1 MTSFISPLSEWLASG
16 VDPDLIALN
25 IQTLS
30 GDTPYQYLLYEINAA
45 SGRVHPDA
53 QWRWAR
59 KHYSHIEHGGWWCN
73 GLDPL
78 NNWQPMYWGCFK
90 PHQPRNTFDPKGKIK
105 PVKYEHPPKTP
116 TRAFFLQVPDHIWAK
131 VAARYGVP
139 IDPEDLGDGERGS
152 KGEGEQG
159 RRGARER
166 GRRGDGERKDENLS
180 SASSPCSPSAT
191 PTSSPNQPQ
200 FWQWVW
206 DNNIPVIIVEG
217 AKKAGCLLTLGYAA
231 IALPGVTGGVRT
243 KTPQGEKCD
252 PYLIPE
258 LQHFATEER
267 SIYICFDRDSKRQTV
282 QNVNREIG
290 KLGRLFTAAKC
301 PVKVINLPG
310 PEKGVDDFVV
320 SKGSDAFSALKNEAQ
335 GFQFWLDRESWLL
348 TYPASLKLNSR
359 YLGKLPYPES
369 GLACIKAPK
378 GTGKTQALTNL
389 VSQSL
394 STGDRRVLI
403 ITHRIQLGRAIC
415 ASLGINYIDET
426 RDSAEGKLFG
436 YGLCI
441 DSLHPLSQA
450 KFNPEDWFGAIV
462 IIDECEQVIW
472 HALNSSTCRENRVA
486 ILQTLQELIHNVLT
500 SGGLVVAQDADLS
513 DYSIDYLIA
522 IAGIPISP
530 WVVINEWQP
539 KRGRDVTFFA
549 TSNPASLY
557 VQMEQIL
564 SQQVT
569 CCDIESRA
577 ECCPIS
583 LNCAEFG
590 GKNPAECSS
599 ESPVKCCPVIRGEYG
614 LKSRA
619 KFCPITCAEYGFN
632 TRAKCSPITC
642 TKYGSKSPTEYCQKT
657 SEQYPVKCA
666 KYDSEICAKYCQK
679 TSEQYPVKCAKY
691 DSEICAKYGQ
701 KTSGECPVKPAKC
714 DCKSHPEYDQI
725 TSGECPIVKGA
736 ECDCKSHPEC
746 DCKSHPEYYQKTSGE
761 CPIVKFTECDSQ
773 CFAKY
778 VSENP
783 SEYDC
788 KNPAKCDCETTAQC
802 SPINFTECNFK
813 KPTESHPIERYR
825 PRIMV
830 VEDSQKVTGNW
841 SCRNLETQLQKRFPH
856 QRILRIDSESVSDP
870 NHPAYGCID
879 QLNTLIQNY
888 DIIIASPTIGTGV
901 SIDLRHHFTAVF
913 GIFKGAIAVNDALQ
927 ALARVRDETV
937 PWFVWTAPF
946 GVGKIGNG
954 SSSYQAILKSQ
965 KKVITT
971 NLKLLQGVDF
981 DINEAYD
988 PIHLRTWAKMG
999 ARINAGM
1006 WNYREAIWEALK
1018 AEGHSVSLCRENQ
1031 LQQELKVLLLRQL
1044 AANNAQNWD
1053 LLEELESQ
1061 DRKLKS
1067 ELDSRETVAACI
1079 RAEATSIKEENKL
1092 LEAQAVNSAS
1102 DITFSKYLE
1111 LKDKRAKTRDELN
1124 QQRKY
1129 QLQETYGVPIT
1140 PELKLK
1146 DDAGWL
1152 PQIRLHYY
1160 LIYDPEL
1167 VRFRDKNHLAGHLE
1181 RGQGKVCPQDLRL
1194 LTASVEALK
1203 ALGIKSLFNVNRE
1216 YRGTDADVI
1225 AFAEQ
1230 VKQCSVDIKDFL
1242 GISVSPQM
1250 TPMEVVQYILRGK
1263 LGFTL
1268 RRVRQERSE
1277 ERDAKGRPKRIRVYQ
1292 FEFPQDGREAIFEVW
1307 QQRDKEAVS
1316 AEGARECLEGVS
1328 SGTGSDNSIEMSG
1341 GVPPLGLSQQI
1352 NEVGTAGTGSDNNI
1366 EISEVVPPLGFPQQ
1380 NNEVGTVGT
1389 GSDNNIGMSEGVFS
1403 QDLPQQNNEVGTAGT
1418 GSDNNIEISE
1428 GVSPLDEEWAHT
1440 TQVFGVE
1447 AAPGET
1453 LTTEEMGVA
1462 ASYQAIE
1469 PETHA
1474 IPTYEVKV
1482 PQIAP
1487 SELKVGSVVRF
1498 CGEVQKYV
1506 VRAVSGAQVMVK
1518 SLFSGQFVN
1527 TYAHRLELAE
1537 GGTG

>member
-1 MTSFISPLSEWLASG
+1 
-16 VDPDLIALN
+16 
-25 IQTLS
+25 
-30 GDTPYQYLLYEINAA
+30 
-45 SGRVHPDA
+45 
-53 QWRWAR
+53 
-59 KHYSHIEHGGWWCN
+59 
-73 GLDPL
+73 
-78 NNWQPMYWGCFK
+78 
-90 PHQPRNTFDPKGKIK
+90 
-105 PVKYEHPPKTP
+105 
-116 TRAFFLQVPDHIWAK
+116 
-131 VAARYGVP
+131 
-139 IDPEDLGDGERGS
+139 
-152 KGEGEQG
+152 
-159 RRGARER
+159 
-166 GRRGDGERKDENLS
+166 
-180 SASSPCSPSAT
+180 
-191 PTSSPNQPQ
+191 
-200 FWQWVW
+200 
-206 DNNIPVIIVEG
+206 
-217 AKKAGCLLTLGYAA
+217 
-231 IALPGVTGGVRT
+231 
-243 KTPQGEKCD
+243 
-252 PYLIPE
+252 
-258 LQHFATEER
+258 
-267 SIYICFDRDSKRQTV
+267 
-282 QNVNREIG
+282 
-290 KLGRLFTAAKC
+290 
-301 PVKVINLPG
+301 
-310 PEKGVDDFVV
+310 
-320 SKGSDAFSALKNEAQ
+320 
-335 GFQFWLDRESWLL
+335 
-348 TYPASLKLNSR
+348 
-359 YLGKLPYPES
+359 
-369 GLACIKAPK
+369 
-378 GTGKTQALTNL
+378 
-389 VSQSL
+389 
-394 STGDRRVLI
+394 
-403 ITHRIQLGRAIC
+403 
-415 ASLGINYIDET
+415 
-426 RDSAEGKLFG
+426 
-436 YGLCI
+436 LCI

-450 KFNPEDWFGAIV
+450 KFNPEDWSGAIV

-557 VQMEQIL
+557 VQMEKIL
-564 SQQVT
+564 SQGIT
-569 CCDIESRA
+569 CCDLESRA

-583 LNCAEFG
+583 RAECGSIKPAECYPESRAECCPISCAKYGFKSPAEYCP
-590 GKNPAECSS
+590 KNPAECYPENPAECDSKSCVEYCPKNPAKCYPENSAECEFKSCVEYCLKSRAEYPENLTKCTSKSCIKYCQNSADS
-599 ESPVKCCPVIRGEYG
+599 E
-614 LKSRA
+614 SRA
-619 KFCPITCAEYGFN
+619 KFCPISD
-632 TRAKCSPITC
+632 AKSDYQSRTKCCPID
-642 TKYGSKSPTEYCQKT
+642 PTECCSINNHTEY
-657 SEQYPVKCA
+657 
-666 KYDSEICAKYCQK
+666 
-679 TSEQYPVKCAKY
+679 
-691 DSEICAKYGQ
+691 
-701 KTSGECPVKPAKC
+701 
-714 DCKSHPEYDQI
+714 HPL
-725 TSGECPIVKGA
+725 K
-736 ECDCKSHPEC
+736 
-746 DCKSHPEYYQKTSGE
+746 
-761 CPIVKFTECDSQ
+761 
-773 CFAKY
+773 
-778 VSENP
+778 
-783 SEYDC
+783 
-788 KNPAKCDCETTAQC
+788 
-802 SPINFTECNFK
+802 
-813 KPTESHPIERYR
+813 RYR

-888 DIIIASPTIGTGV
+888 DVIIASPTIGTGV

-965 KKVITT
+965 KKVITI

-981 DINEAYD
+981 DIDEAYD

-1061 DRKLKS
+1061 NRKLKS

-1079 RAEATSIKEENKL
+1079 RAEAIFIKEENKM
-1092 LEAQAVNSAS
+1092 LEAQAVNNAS
-1102 DITFSKYLE
+1102 DITLSKYLE

-1242 GISVSPQM
+1242 GINVSPQM

-1268 RRVRQERSE
+1268 RRVCQERSE
-1277 ERDAKGRPKRIRVYQ
+1277 ERDALGRQKRIRVYQ

-1316 AEGARECLEGVS
+1316 AEGATQCLEGVS
-1328 SGTGSDNSIEMSG
+1328 SGTGSDNNMGISK
-1341 GVPPLGLSQQI
+1341 GVFSQDFPQQN
-1352 NEVGTAGTGSDNNI
+1352 NEVETVGTGSDNNI
-1366 EISEVVPPLGFPQQ
+1366 GISEVVPPLGFPQQ

-1403 QDLPQQNNEVGTAGT
+1403 QDFPQQNNEVGTAGT

-1447 AAPGET
+1447 AAPAET
-1453 LTTEEMGVA
+1453 LTTEGMGVA

-1469 PETHA
+1469 PENHA
-1474 IPTYEVKV
+1474 IPTYEAKV
-1482 PQIAP
+1482 PQMAP

-1506 VRAVSGAQVMVK
+1506 VRAVAGAQVMVK

-1537 GGTG
+1537 RGTG

>member
-1 MTSFISPLSEWLASG
+1 MTSPISPLSEWLASG

-30 GDTPYQYLLYEINAA
+30 GDTPYQYLLSEITAA

-59 KHYSHIEHGGWWCN
+59 KHYSHIEAGGWWCS

-90 PHQPRNTFDPKGKIK
+90 PHPPRNAFDPKGKIK

-152 KGEGEQG
+152 RGE
-159 RRGARER
+159 
-166 GRRGDGERKDENLS
+166 GERKDENLS
-180 SASSPCSPSAT
+180 SAPSPCSPSAT

-206 DNNIPVIIVEG
+206 DNNIPIILVEG

-258 LQHFATEER
+258 LQHFATPGRE
-267 SIYICFDRDSKRQTV
+267 IYICFDRDSKRQTV

-290 KLGRLFTAAKC
+290 KLGRLFTAANC

-450 KFNPEDWFGAIV
+450 KFNPEDWEGAIV

-500 SGGLVVAQDADLS
+500 SGGLVVTQDADLS

-549 TSNPASLY
+549 TSNPASVY

-564 SQQVT
+564 SQEVT
-569 CCDIESRA
+569 SCDIESSA
-577 ECCPIS
+577 ECCPI
-583 LNCAEFG
+583 E
-590 GKNPAECSS
+590 P
-599 ESPVKCCPVIRGEYG
+599 
-614 LKSRA
+614 
-619 KFCPITCAEYGFN
+619 
-632 TRAKCSPITC
+632 
-642 TKYGSKSPTEYCQKT
+642 
-657 SEQYPVKCA
+657 
-666 KYDSEICAKYCQK
+666 
-679 TSEQYPVKCAKY
+679 
-691 DSEICAKYGQ
+691 
-701 KTSGECPVKPAKC
+701 
-714 DCKSHPEYDQI
+714 
-725 TSGECPIVKGA
+725 
-736 ECDCKSHPEC
+736 
-746 DCKSHPEYYQKTSGE
+746 
-761 CPIVKFTECDSQ
+761 
-773 CFAKY
+773 
-778 VSENP
+778 
-783 SEYDC
+783 
-788 KNPAKCDCETTAQC
+788 
-802 SPINFTECNFK
+802 
-813 KPTESHPIERYR
+813 YR

-830 VEDSQKVTGNW
+830 VEDSQKVTGKW
-841 SCRNLETQLQKRFPH
+841 SCRNLETQLQRRFPN
-856 QRILRIDSESVSDP
+856 QRILRIDSESVAEP
-870 NHPAYGCID
+870 NHPAYGCIE
-879 QLNTLIQNY
+879 QLNAQIQNY

-901 SIDLRHHFTAVF
+901 SINIRGYFTAVF
-913 GIFKGAIAVNDALQ
+913 GIFKGAVAVNDALQ
-927 ALARVRDETV
+927 ALARVRDENV
-937 PWFVWTAPF
+937 PWFVWTQQF
-946 GVGKIGNG
+946 GFGKIGNG
-954 SSSYQAILKSQ
+954 SASYRAIIKSQ
-965 KKVITT
+965 QKVIKT
-971 NLKLLQGVDF
+971 NIKLLHGVDF
-981 DINEAYD
+981 DIDFAHD
-988 PIHLRTWAKMG
+988 PVHLRTWALMA

-1006 WNYREAIWEALK
+1006 WNYREAILEGLK
-1018 AEGHSVSLCRENQ
+1018 AEGHRITLCRENQ
-1031 LQQELKVLLLRQL
+1031 LHREIKVIQMQQL
-1044 AANNAQNWD
+1044 AAHNCQDWD
-1053 LLEELESQ
+1053 LLEQLTKQAQELEE
-1061 DRKLKS
+1061 
-1067 ELDSRETVAACI
+1067 ELDHLETVANCLSDEAKVI
-1079 RAEATSIKEENKL
+1079 REENKVA
-1092 LEAQAVNSAS
+1092 EASGVANAEN
-1102 DITFSKYLE
+1102 ITLSEYLK
-1111 LKDKRAKTRDELN
+1111 LKDKRAKTKLELEK
-1124 QQRKY
+1124 QRKY
-1129 QLQETYGVPIT
+1129 QLWDTYGVPVT
-1140 PELKLK
+1140 PELKLR
-1146 DDAGWL
+1146 DDDGWL
-1152 PQIRLHYY
+1152 PKISLHYY
-1160 LIYDPEL
+1160 LSYDPEF
-1167 VRFRDKNHLAGHLE
+1167 VRLRDKNHLAGHQE
-1181 RGQGKVCPQDLRL
+1181 RGKGKVCPQDLRL
-1194 LTASVEALK
+1194 LTARVEALNK
-1203 ALGIKSLFNVNRE
+1203 LGVMEFLNPDKEF
-1216 YRGTDADVI
+1216 RGTDALVI
-1225 AFAEQ
+1225 AFAEK
-1230 VKQCSVDIKDFL
+1230 VKLCSVDVKDFL
-1242 GISVSPQM
+1242 GISVNPKAK
-1250 TPMEVVQYILRGK
+1250 PMEVVQYILRGK

-1268 RRVRQERSE
+1268 QRVRQERLE
-1277 ERDAKGRPKRIRVYQ
+1277 ERDALGRPKRVRVYQ
-1292 FEFPQDGREAIFEVW
+1292 FQFPKDGRAAIFEVW
-1307 QQRDKEAVS
+1307 KERDMEAVVQV
-1316 AEGARECLEGVS
+1316 AK
-1328 SGTGSDNSIEMSG
+1328 G
-1341 GVPPLGLSQQI
+1341 GFEILC
-1352 NEVGTAGTGSDNNI
+1352 GTGSDNNI
-1366 EISEVVPPLGFPQQ
+1366 GISEGVLSEGVPQQ

-1389 GSDNNIGMSEGVFS
+1389 GSDNNIK
-1403 QDLPQQNNEVGTAGT
+1403 
-1418 GSDNNIEISE
+1418 ISE

-1453 LTTEEMGVA
+1453 LTTEGMGVA

-1474 IPTYEVKV
+1474 IPTYETKV
-1482 PQIAP
+1482 PKIAP

-1506 VRAVSGAQVMVK
+1506 VRAVAGAQVMVK

>member
-1 MTSFISPLSEWLASG
+1 MTSPISPLSEWLASG
-16 VDPDLIALN
+16 ADPDLIALN
-25 IQTLS
+25 VQTLL
-30 GDTPYQYLLYEINAA
+30 GDTPYTYLLYEINAA

-59 KHYSHIEHGGWWCN
+59 KHYSHIEAGGWWCS

-105 PVKYEHPPKTP
+105 PVKYEHPPKSP

-139 IDPEDLGDGERGS
+139 IDPEDLGDGET
-152 KGEGEQG
+152 
-159 RRGARER
+159 
-166 GRRGDGERKDENLS
+166 GRRGDGEREDENLS
-180 SASSPCSPSAT
+180 SAPSPCSPSAT
-191 PTSSPNQPQ
+191 PTSSLNQPQ

-267 SIYICFDRDSKRQTV
+267 EIYICFDRDSKRQTI

-403 ITHRIQLGRAIC
+403 ITHRIQLGKAIC

-426 RDSAEGKLFG
+426 RDSAEGQLFG

-472 HALNSSTCRENRVA
+472 HALNSSTCRENRVT

-530 WVVINEWQP
+530 WVVVNEWQP

-557 VQMEQIL
+557 VQMEKIL
-564 SQQVT
+564 SQEVT

-577 ECCPIS
+577 EYCHI
-583 LNCAEFG
+583 NATER
-590 GKNPAECSS
+590 SS
-599 ESPVKCCPVIRGEYG
+599 I
-614 LKSRA
+614 
-619 KFCPITCAEYGFN
+619 
-632 TRAKCSPITC
+632 
-642 TKYGSKSPTEYCQKT
+642 
-657 SEQYPVKCA
+657 
-666 KYDSEICAKYCQK
+666 
-679 TSEQYPVKCAKY
+679 
-691 DSEICAKYGQ
+691 
-701 KTSGECPVKPAKC
+701 
-714 DCKSHPEYDQI
+714 
-725 TSGECPIVKGA
+725 
-736 ECDCKSHPEC
+736 
-746 DCKSHPEYYQKTSGE
+746 
-761 CPIVKFTECDSQ
+761 
-773 CFAKY
+773 
-778 VSENP
+778 NP
-783 SEYDC
+783 SKY
-788 KNPAKCDCETTAQC
+788 
-802 SPINFTECNFK
+802 
-813 KPTESHPIERYR
+813 HPVELHR

-830 VEDSQKVTGNW
+830 VEDSQKVTGKW
-841 SCRNLETQLQKRFPH
+841 SCRNLETQLQRRFPNH
-856 QRILRIDSESVSDP
+856 RIFRIDSESVADP
-870 NHPAYGCID
+870 NHPAYGCIE
-879 QLNTLIQNY
+879 QLNAQIKNY

-901 SIDLRHHFTAVF
+901 SIDIRGYFTAVF
-913 GIFKGAIAVNDALQ
+913 GIFKGVVPVNDALQ
-927 ALARVRDETV
+927 ALARVRDENV
-937 PWFVWTAPF
+937 PWFVWTQQLGF
-946 GVGKIGNG
+946 GKIGNG
-954 SSSYQAILKSQ
+954 SASYRAIIKSQ
-965 KKVITT
+965 QKVIKT
-971 NLKLLQGVDF
+971 NIKLLHGVDF
-981 DINEAYD
+981 DIDMAHD
-988 PIHLRTWAKMG
+988 PVHLRTWALMA
-999 ARINAGM
+999 ARINVGM
-1006 WNYREAIWEALK
+1006 WNYREAILEGLK
-1018 AEGHSVSLCRENQ
+1018 AEGHQITLCRETQLHREIKVLQ
-1031 LQQELKVLLLRQL
+1031 LQQL
-1044 AANNAQNWD
+1044 AAHNCQDWD
-1053 LLEELESQ
+1053 LLEQLTEQAQKLEEELEN
-1061 DRKLKS
+1061 L
-1067 ELDSRETVAACI
+1067 ENVANCLSDEAKVI
-1079 RAEATSIKEENKL
+1079 REENKVA
-1092 LEAQAVNSAS
+1092 EALGVANAEN
-1102 DITFSKYLE
+1102 ITLSEYLK
-1111 LKDKRAKTRDELN
+1111 LKDKRAKTKLELEK
-1124 QQRKY
+1124 QRKY
-1129 QLQETYGVPIT
+1129 QLWDTYGVPIT
-1140 PELKLK
+1140 PELKLR
-1146 DDAGWL
+1146 DDDGWL
-1152 PQIRLHYY
+1152 PKISLHYY
-1160 LIYDPEL
+1160 LTYDPEF
-1167 VRFRDKNHLAGHLE
+1167 VRLRDKNHLAGHQE
-1181 RGQGKVCPQDLRL
+1181 RGKGKVCPQDLRL
-1194 LTASVEALK
+1194 FTARVEALK
-1203 ALGIKSLFNVNRE
+1203 KLGVMEFLNPDKEF
-1216 YRGTDADVI
+1216 RGTDAQVI
-1225 AFAEQ
+1225 AFAER
-1230 VKQCSVDIKDFL
+1230 VKLCSVDVKDFL
-1242 GISVSPQM
+1242 GISVNPKAK
-1250 TPMEVVQYILRGK
+1250 PMEVVQYILRGK

-1268 RRVRQERSE
+1268 RRLRQERSE
-1277 ERDAKGRPKRIRVYQ
+1277 ERDTKGRPKRIRVYQ

-1328 SGTGSDNSIEMSG
+1328 SGTGSDNNMGI
-1341 GVPPLGLSQQI
+1341 
-1352 NEVGTAGTGSDNNI
+1352 
-1366 EISEVVPPLGFPQQ
+1366 
-1380 NNEVGTVGT
+1380 
-1389 GSDNNIGMSEGVFS
+1389 SEGVFS
-1403 QDLPQQNNEVGTAGT
+1403 QDLPQQNDQVVSASTGSDNNIEISKDVFSQDFPQQNNEVETAGT
-1418 GSDNNIEISE
+1418 GSDNNIGISE
-1428 GVSPLDEEWAHT
+1428 VVPPLGLSQQNNEVETAGTGSDNNIGMSEVVSPLDEEWAHT

-1447 AAPGET
+1447 AAPAEA
-1453 LTTEEMGVA
+1453 LTTEGMGVA

-1469 PETHA
+1469 PENHA
-1474 IPTYEVKV
+1474 IPTYEAKV
-1482 PQIAP
+1482 PQMAP
-1487 SELKVGSVVRF
+1487 SELKVGEVVRF

-1506 VRAVSGAQVMVK
+1506 VRAVAGAQVMVK

>member
-1 MTSFISPLSEWLASG
+1 
-16 VDPDLIALN
+16 
-25 IQTLS
+25 
-30 GDTPYQYLLYEINAA
+30 
-45 SGRVHPDA
+45 
-53 QWRWAR
+53 
-59 KHYSHIEHGGWWCN
+59 
-73 GLDPL
+73 
-78 NNWQPMYWGCFK
+78 
-90 PHQPRNTFDPKGKIK
+90 
-105 PVKYEHPPKTP
+105 
-116 TRAFFLQVPDHIWAK
+116 
-131 VAARYGVP
+131 
-139 IDPEDLGDGERGS
+139 
-152 KGEGEQG
+152 
-159 RRGARER
+159 
-166 GRRGDGERKDENLS
+166 
-180 SASSPCSPSAT
+180 
-191 PTSSPNQPQ
+191 
-200 FWQWVW
+200 
-206 DNNIPVIIVEG
+206 
-217 AKKAGCLLTLGYAA
+217 
-231 IALPGVTGGVRT
+231 
-243 KTPQGEKCD
+243 
-252 PYLIPE
+252 
-258 LQHFATEER
+258 
-267 SIYICFDRDSKRQTV
+267 
-282 QNVNREIG
+282 
-290 KLGRLFTAAKC
+290 
-301 PVKVINLPG
+301 
-310 PEKGVDDFVV
+310 
-320 SKGSDAFSALKNEAQ
+320 
-335 GFQFWLDRESWLL
+335 
-348 TYPASLKLNSR
+348 
-359 YLGKLPYPES
+359 
-369 GLACIKAPK
+369 
-378 GTGKTQALTNL
+378 
-389 VSQSL
+389 
-394 STGDRRVLI
+394 
-403 ITHRIQLGRAIC
+403 
-415 ASLGINYIDET
+415 
-426 RDSAEGKLFG
+426 
-436 YGLCI
+436 
-441 DSLHPLSQA
+441 
-450 KFNPEDWFGAIV
+450 
-462 IIDECEQVIW
+462 
-472 HALNSSTCRENRVA
+472 
-486 ILQTLQELIHNVLT
+486 
-500 SGGLVVAQDADLS
+500 
-513 DYSIDYLIA
+513 
-522 IAGIPISP
+522 
-530 WVVINEWQP
+530 
-539 KRGRDVTFFA
+539 
-549 TSNPASLY
+549 
-557 VQMEQIL
+557 
-564 SQQVT
+564 
-569 CCDIESRA
+569 
-577 ECCPIS
+577 
-583 LNCAEFG
+583 
-590 GKNPAECSS
+590 
-599 ESPVKCCPVIRGEYG
+599 
-614 LKSRA
+614 
-619 KFCPITCAEYGFN
+619 
-632 TRAKCSPITC
+632 
-642 TKYGSKSPTEYCQKT
+642 
-657 SEQYPVKCA
+657 
-666 KYDSEICAKYCQK
+666 
-679 TSEQYPVKCAKY
+679 
-691 DSEICAKYGQ
+691 
-701 KTSGECPVKPAKC
+701 
-714 DCKSHPEYDQI
+714 
-725 TSGECPIVKGA
+725 
-736 ECDCKSHPEC
+736 
-746 DCKSHPEYYQKTSGE
+746 
-761 CPIVKFTECDSQ
+761 
-773 CFAKY
+773 
-778 VSENP
+778 
-783 SEYDC
+783 
-788 KNPAKCDCETTAQC
+788 
-802 SPINFTECNFK
+802 
-813 KPTESHPIERYR
+813 
-825 PRIMV
+825 MV

-981 DINEAYD
+981 DIDEAYD

-1018 AEGHSVSLCRENQ
+1018 AEGHSVELCRENQ

-1079 RAEATSIKEENKL
+1079 RAEATSIKEENKM
-1092 LEAQAVNSAS
+1092 LEAQAVNNAS
-1102 DITFSKYLE
+1102 DITLSKYLE

-1316 AEGARECLEGVS
+1316 LAEGARECLEGVS
-1328 SGTGSDNSIEMSG
+1328 SGTGLDNSIEMSG
-1341 GVPPLGLSQQI
+1341 
-1352 NEVGTAGTGSDNNI
+1352 
-1366 EISEVVPPLGFPQQ
+1366 
-1380 NNEVGTVGT
+1380 
-1389 GSDNNIGMSEGVFS
+1389 GVFS
-1403 QDLPQQNNEVGTAGT
+1403 QDLPQQNNEVGTACTGSDNNIGISEVVPPLGLSQQNNEVGTVGT

-1469 PETHA
+1469 PENHA
-1474 IPTYEVKV
+1474 IPTYEAKV

-1506 VRAVSGAQVMVK
+1506 VRAVAGAQVMVK

-1537 GGTG
+1537 GRTG

>member
-1 MTSFISPLSEWLASG
+1 MTSPISPLSEWLASG
-16 VDPDLIALN
+16 VDPDLFALN
-25 IQTLS
+25 VQTLS
-30 GDTPYQYLLYEINAA
+30 GDTPYPYLLYEINAA

-59 KHYSHIEHGGWWCN
+59 KHYSHIEAGGWWCS

-90 PHQPRNTFDPKGKIK
+90 PHHPRNAFDPKGKIK

-131 VAARYGVP
+131 VAERYGVP
-139 IDPEDLGDGERGS
+139 IDSSDRQLG
-152 KGEGEQG
+152 
-159 RRGARER
+159 
-166 GRRGDGERKDENLS
+166 
-180 SASSPCSPSAT
+180 
-191 PTSSPNQPQ
+191 

-267 SIYICFDRDSKRQTV
+267 EIYICFDCDSKRQTI

-290 KLGRLFTAAKC
+290 KLGRLFTAANC

-472 HALNSSTCRENRVA
+472 HALNSSTCRENRVT

-530 WVVINEWQP
+530 WVVVNEWKP

-549 TSNPASLY
+549 TSNPAPLY

-564 SQQVT
+564 SQEVT

-577 ECCPIS
+577 E
-583 LNCAEFG
+583 
-590 GKNPAECSS
+590 
-599 ESPVKCCPVIRGEYG
+599 
-614 LKSRA
+614 
-619 KFCPITCAEYGFN
+619 
-632 TRAKCSPITC
+632 CSPITC

-657 SEQYPVKCA
+657 SDQYPVKCA
-666 KYDSEICAKYCQK
+666 KYDSK
-679 TSEQYPVKCAKY
+679 
-691 DSEICAKYGQ
+691 
-701 KTSGECPVKPAKC
+701 
-714 DCKSHPEYDQI
+714 
-725 TSGECPIVKGA
+725 
-736 ECDCKSHPEC
+736 
-746 DCKSHPEYYQKTSGE
+746 
-761 CPIVKFTECDSQ
+761 

-788 KNPAKCDCETTAQC
+788 KNPAKCDCETTAKC
-802 SPINFTECNFK
+802 SAINFSECHSK

-856 QRILRIDSESVSDP
+856 QLILRIDSESVSDP

-981 DINEAYD
+981 DIDEAYD

-1031 LQQELKVLLLRQL
+1031 LQQELKVLRLRQL

-1092 LEAQAVNSAS
+1092 LEAQAVNNAS
-1102 DITFSKYLE
+1102 DITLSKYLE

-1242 GISVSPQM
+1242 GISIHPDAK
-1250 TPMEVVQYILRGK
+1250 PMEVVQYILRGK

-1277 ERDAKGRPKRIRVYQ
+1277 ERDALGRQKRIRVYQ

-1316 AEGARECLEGVS
+1316 AEGARECLGEVS
-1328 SGTGSDNSIEMSG
+1328 SGTGSDNNIKMSA

-1352 NEVGTAGTGSDNNI
+1352 NEVGTAGTGSDNNIKMSSGVPPLDFPQQNNEVGTVGTGSDNNIEISEGVPPLGLSQQNNEVGTVGTGSDNNI

-1403 QDLPQQNNEVGTAGT
+1403 QDFPQQNNEVGTVGT

-1474 IPTYEVKV
+1474 IPTYEAKV
-1482 PQIAP
+1482 PQMAP

>member
-1 MTSFISPLSEWLASG
+1 MTSPISPLSEWLASG

-30 GDTPYQYLLYEINAA
+30 GDTPYPYLLYEINVA
-45 SGRVHPDA
+45 SGRIHPDA

-59 KHYSHIEHGGWWCN
+59 KHYSHIEHGGWWCS

-90 PHQPRNTFDPKGKIK
+90 PHQPRNAFDPKGKIK

-131 VAARYGVP
+131 VAERYGVP
-139 IDPEDLGDGERGS
+139 IDNSDRQLG
-152 KGEGEQG
+152 
-159 RRGARER
+159 
-166 GRRGDGERKDENLS
+166 
-180 SASSPCSPSAT
+180 
-191 PTSSPNQPQ
+191 

-243 KTPQGEKCD
+243 KTPRCEKCD

-267 SIYICFDRDSKRQTV
+267 EIYICFDRDSKRQTI

-450 KFNPEDWFGAIV
+450 KFNPEDWSGAIV

-500 SGGLVVAQDADLS
+500 TGGLVVAQDADLS

-530 WVVINEWQP
+530 WVVVNEWQP

-564 SQQVT
+564 SQEVT
-569 CCDIESRA
+569 CCDLESRA
-577 ECCPIS
+577 ECCPI
-583 LNCAEFG
+583 
-590 GKNPAECSS
+590 KNATECSL
-599 ESPVKCCPVIRGEYG
+599 I
-614 LKSRA
+614 
-619 KFCPITCAEYGFN
+619 
-632 TRAKCSPITC
+632 
-642 TKYGSKSPTEYCQKT
+642 
-657 SEQYPVKCA
+657 
-666 KYDSEICAKYCQK
+666 
-679 TSEQYPVKCAKY
+679 
-691 DSEICAKYGQ
+691 
-701 KTSGECPVKPAKC
+701 
-714 DCKSHPEYDQI
+714 
-725 TSGECPIVKGA
+725 
-736 ECDCKSHPEC
+736 
-746 DCKSHPEYYQKTSGE
+746 
-761 CPIVKFTECDSQ
+761 
-773 CFAKY
+773 
-778 VSENP
+778 NP
-783 SEYDC
+783 SKY
-788 KNPAKCDCETTAQC
+788 
-802 SPINFTECNFK
+802 
-813 KPTESHPIERYR
+813 HPLELHR

-830 VEDSQKVTGNW
+830 VEDSQKVTGKW

-856 QRILRIDSESVSDP
+856 QRILRIDSESVADP
-870 NHPAYGCID
+870 NHPAYGCIE
-879 QLNTLIQNY
+879 QLNAQIQNY

-901 SIDLRHHFTAVF
+901 SIDIRGYFTAVF
-913 GIFKGAIAVNDALQ
+913 GIFKGAVAVNDALQ
-927 ALARVRDETV
+927 ALARVRDENV
-937 PWFVWTAPF
+937 PWFVWTQQF
-946 GVGKIGNG
+946 GFGKIGNG
-954 SSSYQAILKSQ
+954 SASYRAIIKSQ
-965 KKVITT
+965 QKVIKT
-971 NLKLLQGVDF
+971 NIKLLHDADF
-981 DINEAYD
+981 DIDFAHD
-988 PIHLRTWAKMG
+988 PIHLRTWALMA
-999 ARINAGM
+999 ARINVGM
-1006 WNYREAIWEALK
+1006 WNYREAIWEGLK
-1018 AEGHSVSLCRENQ
+1018 AEGHRITLCRETQ
-1031 LQQELKVLLLRQL
+1031 LHREIKVIQMQQL
-1044 AANNAQNWD
+1044 AAHNCQDRDLWEQLTKQAQE
-1053 LLEELESQ
+1053 LEEELEN
-1061 DRKLKS
+1061 L
-1067 ELDSRETVAACI
+1067 ETVANCLSDEAKVI
-1079 RAEATSIKEENKL
+1079 REENKVA
-1092 LEAQAVNSAS
+1092 EASGVANAEN
-1102 DITFSKYLE
+1102 ITLSEYLK
-1111 LKDKRAKTRDELN
+1111 LKDKRTKTKAELDK
-1124 QQRKY
+1124 QRKY
-1129 QLQETYGVPIT
+1129 QLWDTYGVPIT
-1140 PELKLK
+1140 PELKLR
-1146 DDAGWL
+1146 DDDGWL
-1152 PQIRLHYY
+1152 PKISLHYY
-1160 LIYDPEL
+1160 LSYDPEF
-1167 VRFRDKNHLAGHLE
+1167 VRLRDKNHLAGHQE
-1181 RGQGKVCPQDLRL
+1181 RGKGKVCPQDLRL
-1194 LTASVEALK
+1194 LTARVEALK
-1203 ALGIKSLFNVNRE
+1203 KLGVMEFLNPDKEF
-1216 YRGTDADVI
+1216 RGTDAQVI
-1225 AFAEQ
+1225 AFAERI
-1230 VKQCSVDIKDFL
+1230 KLCSVDVKDFL
-1242 GISVSPQM
+1242 GISVNPKAK
-1250 TPMEVVQYILRGK
+1250 PMEVVQYILRCK

-1268 RRVRQERSE
+1268 QRVRQERSE
-1277 ERDAKGRPKRIRVYQ
+1277 KRDALGRPKRIRVYQ

-1307 QQRDKEAVS
+1307 QQRDQEAVS
-1316 AEGARECLEGVS
+1316 LPEGATQCLRGVS
-1328 SGTGSDNSIEMSG
+1328 S
-1341 GVPPLGLSQQI
+1341 
-1352 NEVGTAGTGSDNNI
+1352 
-1366 EISEVVPPLGFPQQ
+1366 
-1380 NNEVGTVGT
+1380 
-1389 GSDNNIGMSEGVFS
+1389 
-1403 QDLPQQNNEVGTAGT
+1403 GT

-1428 GVSPLDEEWAHT
+1428 GVSPLDEEWVHT

-1453 LTTEEMGVA
+1453 LTTEEMGIV

-1469 PETHA
+1469 PENHA

-1487 SELKVGSVVRF
+1487 FELKVGSVVRF

-1537 GGTG
+1537 EGTG

>member
-1 MTSFISPLSEWLASG
+1 MTSPISPLSEWLASAI
-16 VDPDLIALN
+16 DPDLIALN
-25 IQTLS
+25 VQTLE
-30 GDTPYQYLLYEINAA
+30 GDTPYPYLLSEITAA

-59 KHYSHIEHGGWWCN
+59 KHYSHIEAGGWWCS

-90 PHQPRNTFDPKGKIK
+90 PHQPRNAFDPKGKIK

-131 VAARYGVP
+131 VAARYDVP
-139 IDPEDLGDGERGS
+139 IDPEDLGEGER
-152 KGEGEQG
+152 E
-159 RRGARER
+159 
-166 GRRGDGERKDENLS
+166 DENLS
-180 SASSPCSPSAT
+180 STPSPYSPSAT
-191 PTSSPNQPQ
+191 STSSPNQPQ

-206 DNNIPVIIVEG
+206 DNNIPITIVEG

-258 LQHFATEER
+258 LQHFATPGRE
-267 SIYICFDRDSKRQTV
+267 IYICFDRDSKRQTI

-290 KLGRLFTAAKC
+290 KLGRLFAAANC
-301 PVKVINLPG
+301 PVQVINLPG

-320 SKGSDAFSALKNEAQ
+320 SKGEEAFSALKNEAQ
-335 GFQFWLDRESWLL
+335 GFQFWLARESWLL

-389 VSQSL
+389 VSQAL
-394 STGDRRVLI
+394 DTGERRVLI

-426 RDSAEGKLFG
+426 RDSALGKLFG

-450 KFNPEDWFGAIV
+450 NFNPEDWEGAIV

-530 WVVINEWQP
+530 WVVVNEWRP

-564 SQQVT
+564 SHEVT

-583 LNCAEFG
+583 LKCAEC
-590 GKNPAECSS
+590 ECKTDVKYHPKSSS
-599 ESPVKCCPVIRGEYG
+599 ECTVKGNE
-614 LKSRA
+614 
-619 KFCPITCAEYGFN
+619 
-632 TRAKCSPITC
+632 
-642 TKYGSKSPTEYCQKT
+642 
-657 SEQYPVKCA
+657 
-666 KYDSEICAKYCQK
+666 
-679 TSEQYPVKCAKY
+679 
-691 DSEICAKYGQ
+691 
-701 KTSGECPVKPAKC
+701 GEC
-714 DCKSHPEYDQI
+714 
-725 TSGECPIVKGA
+725 
-736 ECDCKSHPEC
+736 
-746 DCKSHPEYYQKTSGE
+746 KT
-761 CPIVKFTECDSQ
+761 P
-773 CFAKY
+773 AKY

-783 SEYDC
+783 SECEC
-788 KNPAKCDCETTAQC
+788 KKPAECGCKTTAK
-802 SPINFTECNFK
+802 SSFINFAEDSSIN
-813 KPTESHPIERYR
+813 PTESHPIERYR

-830 VEDSQKVTGNW
+830 VEDSQKVTGKW

-901 SIDLRHHFTAVF
+901 SIDIRGYFTAVF
-913 GIFKGAIAVNDALQ
+913 GIFQGAVAVNDALQ
-927 ALARVRDETV
+927 ALARVRDENV
-937 PWFVWTAPF
+937 PWFVWTKQF
-946 GVGKIGNG
+946 GLGKIGNG
-954 SSSYQAILKSQ
+954 SASYRAIIKSQ
-965 KKVITT
+965 QKVIKT
-971 NLKLLQGVDF
+971 NIKLLHGVDF
-981 DINEAYD
+981 DIDIAHD
-988 PIHLRTWAKMG
+988 PVHLRTWALMG

-1006 WNYREAIWEALK
+1006 WNYREAIWEGLK
-1018 AEGHSVSLCRENQ
+1018 SEGHRVTLCRENQ
-1031 LQQELKVLLLRQL
+1031 LQREIKVLQMQQL
-1044 AANNAQNWD
+1044 AANNCQDWD
-1053 LLEELESQ
+1053 LLEQLTEQAQELEE
-1061 DRKLKS
+1061 
-1067 ELDSRETVAACI
+1067 ELDNLETVANYLSDEAKVI
-1079 RAEATSIKEENKL
+1079 REENKVAEASGVTNAENITL
-1092 LEAQAVNSAS
+1092 SEYLKLKEKRSKTKAELE
-1102 DITFSKYLE
+1102 
-1111 LKDKRAKTRDELN
+1111 

-1129 QLQETYGVPIT
+1129 QLWDTYGVPVT
-1140 PELKLK
+1140 PELKLR
-1146 DDAGWL
+1146 DDDGWL
-1152 PQIRLHYY
+1152 PKISLHYY
-1160 LIYDPEL
+1160 LTYDPEF
-1167 VRFRDKNHLAGHLE
+1167 VRLRDKNHLAGHQE
-1181 RGQGKVCPQDLRL
+1181 RGKGKVCPQDLRL
-1194 LTASVEALK
+1194 LTARVEALK
-1203 ALGIKSLFNVNRE
+1203 KLGVMEFLNPDKEF
-1216 YRGTDADVI
+1216 RGTDALAI
-1225 AFAEQ
+1225 AFAER
-1230 VKQCSVDIKDFL
+1230 VKLCSVDVKDFL
-1242 GISVSPQM
+1242 GISVNAKAK
-1250 TPMEVVQYILRGK
+1250 PMEVVQYILRCK

-1277 ERDAKGRPKRIRVYQ
+1277 ERDALGRQKRIRVYQ

-1307 QQRDKEAVS
+1307 QQRDTMAVS
-1316 AEGARECLEGVS
+1316 AEGARECFEGVS
-1328 SGTGSDNSIEMSG
+1328 SGTGSDNNIGISEEMS
-1341 GVPPLGLSQQI
+1341 PLGLS
-1352 NEVGTAGTGSDNNI
+1352 
-1366 EISEVVPPLGFPQQ
+1366 QQ

-1389 GSDNNIGMSEGVFS
+1389 GSDNNIEISEGVSPLGLS
-1403 QDLPQQNNEVGTAGT
+1403 QQMNEVGTAGT

-1428 GVSPLDEEWAHT
+1428 GVPPLDEELPHA

-1453 LTTEEMGVA
+1453 LTTEGMGVA

-1469 PETHA
+1469 PENHA
-1474 IPTYEVKV
+1474 ISAYETKI

-1498 CGEVQKYV
+1498 CGKVQKYV

-1537 GGTG
+1537 EGTG

>member
-1 MTSFISPLSEWLASG
+1 
-16 VDPDLIALN
+16 
-25 IQTLS
+25 
-30 GDTPYQYLLYEINAA
+30 
-45 SGRVHPDA
+45 
-53 QWRWAR
+53 
-59 KHYSHIEHGGWWCN
+59 
-73 GLDPL
+73 
-78 NNWQPMYWGCFK
+78 
-90 PHQPRNTFDPKGKIK
+90 
-105 PVKYEHPPKTP
+105 
-116 TRAFFLQVPDHIWAK
+116 
-131 VAARYGVP
+131 
-139 IDPEDLGDGERGS
+139 
-152 KGEGEQG
+152 
-159 RRGARER
+159 
-166 GRRGDGERKDENLS
+166 
-180 SASSPCSPSAT
+180 
-191 PTSSPNQPQ
+191 
-200 FWQWVW
+200 
-206 DNNIPVIIVEG
+206 
-217 AKKAGCLLTLGYAA
+217 
-231 IALPGVTGGVRT
+231 
-243 KTPQGEKCD
+243 
-252 PYLIPE
+252 
-258 LQHFATEER
+258 
-267 SIYICFDRDSKRQTV
+267 
-282 QNVNREIG
+282 
-290 KLGRLFTAAKC
+290 
-301 PVKVINLPG
+301 
-310 PEKGVDDFVV
+310 
-320 SKGSDAFSALKNEAQ
+320 
-335 GFQFWLDRESWLL
+335 
-348 TYPASLKLNSR
+348 
-359 YLGKLPYPES
+359 
-369 GLACIKAPK
+369 
-378 GTGKTQALTNL
+378 
-389 VSQSL
+389 
-394 STGDRRVLI
+394 
-403 ITHRIQLGRAIC
+403 
-415 ASLGINYIDET
+415 
-426 RDSAEGKLFG
+426 
-436 YGLCI
+436 
-441 DSLHPLSQA
+441 
-450 KFNPEDWFGAIV
+450 
-462 IIDECEQVIW
+462 
-472 HALNSSTCRENRVA
+472 
-486 ILQTLQELIHNVLT
+486 
-500 SGGLVVAQDADLS
+500 
-513 DYSIDYLIA
+513 
-522 IAGIPISP
+522 
-530 WVVINEWQP
+530 
-539 KRGRDVTFFA
+539 
-549 TSNPASLY
+549 
-557 VQMEQIL
+557 MEQIL
-564 SQQVT
+564 SQEVT
-569 CCDIESRA
+569 CCNIESRA

-583 LNCAEFG
+583 CAECG
-590 GKNPAECSS
+590 SINPAECYP
-599 ESPVKCCPVIRGEYG
+599 ESRAECCPI
-614 LKSRA
+614 S
-619 KFCPITCAEYGFN
+619 
-632 TRAKCSPITC
+632 
-642 TKYGSKSPTEYCQKT
+642 
-657 SEQYPVKCA
+657 
-666 KYDSEICAKYCQK
+666 
-679 TSEQYPVKCAKY
+679 
-691 DSEICAKYGQ
+691 CAKYGF
-701 KTSGECPVKPAKC
+701 
-714 DCKSHPEYDQI
+714 KSHAEYCPKNQGESYPED
-725 TSGECPIVKGA
+725 PA
-736 ECDCKSHPEC
+736 ECDFKSGVKYCHKNQG
-746 DCKSHPEYYQKTSGE
+746 KSTSKNRTKCTSTSCIKYCQNCANCTSKSLTTSGSISNSKSDQSRAIF
-761 CPIVKFTECDSQ
+761 CSIDSTKCCSINHTEC
-773 CFAKY
+773 
-778 VSENP
+778 
-783 SEYDC
+783 
-788 KNPAKCDCETTAQC
+788 
-802 SPINFTECNFK
+802 
-813 KPTESHPIERYR
+813 HPRNRYR

-856 QRILRIDSESVSDP
+856 QLILRIDSESVSDP

-879 QLNTLIQNY
+879 KLNTLIQNY

-913 GIFKGAIAVNDALQ
+913 GIFKGAVAVNDALQ

-981 DINEAYD
+981 DIDEAYD
-988 PIHLRTWAKMG
+988 PVHLRTWAKMG

-1079 RAEATSIKEENKL
+1079 RAEATSIKEENKM
-1092 LEAQAVNSAS
+1092 LEAQAVNNAS
-1102 DITFSKYLE
+1102 DITLSKYLE

-1129 QLQETYGVPIT
+1129 QLQESYGVPIT

-1167 VRFRDKNHLAGHLE
+1167 VRFRDKNHWAGHLE

-1225 AFAEQ
+1225 AFAER

-1277 ERDAKGRPKRIRVYQ
+1277 ERDALGRQKRIRVYQ

-1316 AEGARECLEGVS
+1316 AEGATHCLEGVS
-1328 SGTGSDNSIEMSG
+1328 SGTGSDNNMGISE
-1341 GVPPLGLSQQI
+1341 GVFSQDLPQQI
-1352 NEVGTAGTGSDNNI
+1352 NEMGTA
-1366 EISEVVPPLGFPQQ
+1366 
-1380 NNEVGTVGT
+1380 GT

-1403 QDLPQQNNEVGTAGT
+1403 QDLPPQNNEVETVGT
-1418 GSDNNIEISE
+1418 GSDNNIKMSE
-1428 GVSPLDEEWAHT
+1428 GVSPLDEEWAYT

-1453 LTTEEMGVA
+1453 LTTEGMGVA

-1469 PETHA
+1469 PENHA
-1474 IPTYEVKV
+1474 IPTYEAKV
-1482 PQIAP
+1482 PQMAP

-1506 VRAVSGAQVMVK
+1506 VRAVAGAQVMVK

>member
-1 MTSFISPLSEWLASG
+1 MNAPISPLSEWLASG
-16 VDPDLIALN
+16 IDPDLIALN
-25 IQTLS
+25 VQTLS
-30 GDTPYQYLLYEINAA
+30 GDTPYPYLLYEITAA

-105 PVKYEHPPKTP
+105 PVKYEHPPKSP

-139 IDPEDLGDGERGS
+139 IDSSDRQLG
-152 KGEGEQG
+152 
-159 RRGARER
+159 
-166 GRRGDGERKDENLS
+166 
-180 SASSPCSPSAT
+180 
-191 PTSSPNQPQ
+191 

-267 SIYICFDRDSKRQTV
+267 SIYICFDRDSKRQTI

-290 KLGRLFTAAKC
+290 KLGRLFTAANC

-320 SKGSDAFSALKNEAQ
+320 SKGEDAFSALKNEAQ

-389 VSQSL
+389 VSQAL
-394 STGDRRVLI
+394 NTGDRRVLI

-450 KFNPEDWFGAIV
+450 NFNPEDWFGAIV

-522 IAGIPISP
+522 IAGIPIFP
-530 WVVINEWQP
+530 WVVVNEWRP

-564 SQQVT
+564 SQEIT
-569 CCDIESRA
+569 CCDLESRA

-583 LNCAEFG
+583 R
-590 GKNPAECSS
+590 AEC
-599 ESPVKCCPVIRGEYG
+599 
-614 LKSRA
+614 
-619 KFCPITCAEYGFN
+619 
-632 TRAKCSPITC
+632 
-642 TKYGSKSPTEYCQKT
+642 GSNNPTEC
-657 SEQYPVKCA
+657 
-666 KYDSEICAKYCQK
+666 
-679 TSEQYPVKCAKY
+679 
-691 DSEICAKYGQ
+691 
-701 KTSGECPVKPAKC
+701 
-714 DCKSHPEYDQI
+714 
-725 TSGECPIVKGA
+725 
-736 ECDCKSHPEC
+736 
-746 DCKSHPEYYQKTSGE
+746 
-761 CPIVKFTECDSQ
+761 
-773 CFAKY
+773 
-778 VSENP
+778 
-783 SEYDC
+783 
-788 KNPAKCDCETTAQC
+788 
-802 SPINFTECNFK
+802 
-813 KPTESHPIERYR
+813 HPIERYR

-830 VEDSQKVTGNW
+830 VEDSQKVTGKW
-841 SCRNLETQLQKRFPH
+841 SCRNLETQLQRRFPH
-856 QRILRIDSESVSDP
+856 QRILRIDSESVADP
-870 NHPAYGCID
+870 NHPAYGCIE
-879 QLNTLIQNY
+879 QLNAQIKNY

-901 SIDLRHHFTAVF
+901 SIDIRGYFTAVF
-913 GIFKGAIAVNDALQ
+913 GIFKGAVAVNDALQ
-927 ALARVRDETV
+927 ALARVRDENV
-937 PWFVWTAPF
+937 PWFVWTQQF
-946 GVGKIGNG
+946 GFGKIGNG
-954 SSSYQAILKSQ
+954 SASYRAIIKSQ
-965 KKVITT
+965 QKVIKT
-971 NLKLLQGVDF
+971 NIKLLHDADF
-981 DINEAYD
+981 DIDFAHD
-988 PIHLRTWAKMG
+988 PIHLRTWALMA
-999 ARINAGM
+999 ARINVGM
-1006 WNYREAIWEALK
+1006 WNYREAILEGLK
-1018 AEGHSVSLCRENQ
+1018 AEGHRITLCRETQ
-1031 LQQELKVLLLRQL
+1031 LHREIKVIQMQQL
-1044 AANNAQNWD
+1044 AAHNCQDWD
-1053 LLEELESQ
+1053 LLEQLTKQAQELEE
-1061 DRKLKS
+1061 
-1067 ELDSRETVAACI
+1067 ELDNLETVANCLSDEAKVI
-1079 RAEATSIKEENKL
+1079 REENKVA
-1092 LEAQAVNSAS
+1092 EASGVANAEN
-1102 DITFSKYLE
+1102 ITLSEYLK
-1111 LKDKRAKTRDELN
+1111 LKDKRAKTKAELDK
-1124 QQRKY
+1124 QRKY
-1129 QLQETYGVPIT
+1129 QLWDTYGVPIT
-1140 PELKLK
+1140 PELKLR
-1146 DDAGWL
+1146 DDDGWL
-1152 PQIRLHYY
+1152 PKISLHYY
-1160 LIYDPEL
+1160 LSYDPEF
-1167 VRFRDKNHLAGHLE
+1167 VRLRDKNHLAGHQE
-1181 RGQGKVCPQDLRL
+1181 RGKGKVCPQDLRL
-1194 LTASVEALK
+1194 FTARVEALNK
-1203 ALGIKSLFNVNRE
+1203 LGVMEFLNPDKEF
-1216 YRGTDADVI
+1216 RGTDAQVI
-1225 AFAEQ
+1225 AFAEK
-1230 VKQCSVDIKDFL
+1230 VKLCSVDVKDFL
-1242 GISVSPQM
+1242 GISVNPKAK
-1250 TPMEVVQYILRGK
+1250 PMEVVQYILRGK

-1292 FEFPQDGREAIFEVW
+1292 FEFPQDGRQTIFEVW
-1307 QQRDKEAVS
+1307 QQRDKKAVS
-1316 AEGARECLEGVS
+1316 LPEAATQCLRGVS
-1328 SGTGSDNSIEMSG
+1328 SGTGSDNSIEMSEDVFSE
-1341 GVPPLGLSQQI
+1341 GVPQQ
-1352 NEVGTAGTGSDNNI
+1352 NDRVVSADTGSDN
-1366 EISEVVPPLGFPQQ
+1366 S
-1380 NNEVGTVGT
+1380 
-1389 GSDNNIGMSEGVFS
+1389 IGMSEGVFS

-1418 GSDNNIEISE
+1418 GLDNNIGISEVVPPLGLSQQNNEVGTVGTGSDNNIKISE

-1440 TQVFGVE
+1440 NQVFGVE

-1469 PETHA
+1469 PENHV
-1474 IPTYEVKV
+1474 IPTYEAKV
-1482 PQIAP
+1482 PQMAP

-1498 CGEVQKYV
+1498 CGKVQKYV

-1537 GGTG
+1537 EGTG

>member
-1 MTSFISPLSEWLASG
+1 MTSPISPLSEWLASAI
-16 VDPDLIALN
+16 DPNLIALN
-25 IQTLS
+25 VQTLE
-30 GDTPYQYLLYEINAA
+30 GDTPYPYLLSEITAA

-59 KHYSHIEHGGWWCN
+59 KHYSHIEAGGWWCS

-90 PHQPRNTFDPKGKIK
+90 PHQPRNAFDPKGKIK

-131 VAARYGVP
+131 VAARYGIP
-139 IDPEDLGDGERGS
+139 IDPEDLGEGERGRG
-152 KGEGEQG
+152 GEGE
-159 RRGARER
+159 RE
-166 GRRGDGERKDENLS
+166 DENLS
-180 SASSPCSPSAT
+180 SAPSPCSPSAT
-191 PTSSPNQPQ
+191 PTSSLNQPQ

-206 DNNIPVIIVEG
+206 DNNIPVQIVEG

-243 KTPQGEKCD
+243 KTSQREKCD

-258 LQHFATEER
+258 LQHFATPGREI
-267 SIYICFDRDSKRQTV
+267 SICFDRDSKRQTI

-290 KLGRLFTAAKC
+290 KLGRLFAAANC

-320 SKGSDAFSALKNEAQ
+320 SKGEDAFSALKNEAQ

-389 VSQSL
+389 VSQAL
-394 STGDRRVLI
+394 DTGDRRVLI

-450 KFNPEDWFGAIV
+450 NFNPEDWEGAIV

-530 WVVINEWQP
+530 WVVVNEWQP

-564 SQQVT
+564 SQEVT
-569 CCDIESRA
+569 CCDLESRA

-583 LNCAEFG
+583 LNCAECG
-590 GKNPAECSS
+590 CKNPAEYSSERYVECCPKNPVECSS
-599 ESPVKCCPVIRGEYG
+599 ESHVKCCPISRAEYG
-614 LKSRA
+614 FKSRA
-619 KFCPITCAEYGFN
+619 KC
-632 TRAKCSPITC
+632 CSITC
-642 TKYGSKSPTEYCQKT
+642 TKYGSKSPTEY
-657 SEQYPVKCA
+657 YPKN
-666 KYDSEICAKYCQK
+666 
-679 TSEQYPVKCAKY
+679 
-691 DSEICAKYGQ
+691 
-701 KTSGECPVKPAKC
+701 SGEFTVKP
-714 DCKSHPEYDQI
+714 
-725 TSGECPIVKGA
+725 A
-736 ECDCKSHPEC
+736 ECDCKIC
-746 DCKSHPEYYQKTSGE
+746 AEYYQKTPGE
-761 CPIVKFTECDSQ
+761 CPTVKCAECDCKICAEYYQKTPGECPTVKCTECDSK

-778 VSENP
+778 VSENH

-788 KNPAKCDCETTAQC
+788 KTPAKCDCEATAKC
-802 SPINFTECNFK
+802 SPINFTESNSKTPNEC
-813 KPTESHPIERYR
+813 HPIKRYR

-830 VEDSQKVTGNW
+830 VEDSQKVTGKW

-879 QLNTLIQNY
+879 QLNSLIQNY

-901 SIDLRHHFTAVF
+901 SIDIRGYFTAVF
-913 GIFKGAIAVNDALQ
+913 GIFQGAVAVNDALQ
-927 ALARVRDETV
+927 ALARVRDENV
-937 PWFVWTAPF
+937 PWFVWTKQF
-946 GVGKIGNG
+946 GLGKIGNG
-954 SSSYQAILKSQ
+954 SASYRAIIKSQ
-965 KKVITT
+965 QKVIKT
-971 NLKLLQGVDF
+971 NIKLLHGVDF
-981 DINEAYD
+981 DIDIAHD
-988 PIHLRTWAKMG
+988 PVHLRTWALMA

-1006 WNYREAIWEALK
+1006 WNYREAIWEGLK
-1018 AEGHSVSLCRENQ
+1018 SEGHRVMLCRENQ
-1031 LQQELKVLLLRQL
+1031 LQREIKVLQMQQL
-1044 AANNAQNWD
+1044 AANNCQDWD
-1053 LLEELESQ
+1053 LLEQLTEQAQELEE
-1061 DRKLKS
+1061 
-1067 ELDSRETVAACI
+1067 ELENLETVANCLSDEAKVI
-1079 RAEATSIKEENKL
+1079 REENKVA
-1092 LEAQAVNSAS
+1092 EASGVTNAEN
-1102 DITFSKYLE
+1102 ITLSEYLK
-1111 LKDKRAKTRDELN
+1111 LKEKRAKTKAELE

-1129 QLQETYGVPIT
+1129 QLWDTYGVPVT

-1146 DDAGWL
+1146 DDDGWL
-1152 PQIRLHYY
+1152 PKISLHYY
-1160 LIYDPEL
+1160 LTYDPEF
-1167 VRFRDKNHLAGHLE
+1167 VRLRDQNHLAGHQE
-1181 RGQGKVCPQDLRL
+1181 RGKGKVCPQDLRL
-1194 LTASVEALK
+1194 LMARVEALK
-1203 ALGIKSLFNVNRE
+1203 KLGVMEFLNPDKEF
-1216 YRGTDADVI
+1216 RGTDALAI
-1225 AFAEQ
+1225 AFAER
-1230 VKQCSVDIKDFL
+1230 VKLCSVDVKDFL
-1242 GISVSPQM
+1242 GISVNPKAK
-1250 TPMEVVQYILRGK
+1250 PMEVVQYILRCK

-1277 ERDAKGRPKRIRVYQ
+1277 ERDALGRQKRIRVYQ

-1307 QQRDKEAVS
+1307 QQRDTMAVS
-1316 AEGARECLEGVS
+1316 AEGARECFEEVS
-1328 SGTGSDNSIEMSG
+1328 SGTGSDNNMGISEGVFSQDLPQQIDGVVTVGTGSDNNIGISEV
-1341 GVPPLGLSQQI
+1341 VPPLGLSQQM
-1352 NEVGTAGTGSDNNI
+1352 NEVGTAGTGSDNNR
-1366 EISEVVPPLGFPQQ
+1366 
-1380 NNEVGTVGT
+1380 
-1389 GSDNNIGMSEGVFS
+1389 
-1403 QDLPQQNNEVGTAGT
+1403 
-1418 GSDNNIEISE
+1418 EISE
-1428 GVSPLDEEWAHT
+1428 GVPPLDEELPHA

-1453 LTTEEMGVA
+1453 LTTEGMGVA

-1469 PETHA
+1469 PENHA
-1474 IPTYEVKV
+1474 IPTYEAEV
-1482 PQIAP
+1482 PQKAP
-1487 SELKVGSVVRF
+1487 PELKVGSVVRF
-1498 CGEVQKYV
+1498 CGKVQKYV

-1537 GGTG
+1537 EGT

>member
-1 MTSFISPLSEWLASG
+1 M
-16 VDPDLIALN
+16 
-25 IQTLS
+25 
-30 GDTPYQYLLYEINAA
+30 
-45 SGRVHPDA
+45 
-53 QWRWAR
+53 
-59 KHYSHIEHGGWWCN
+59 
-73 GLDPL
+73 
-78 NNWQPMYWGCFK
+78 
-90 PHQPRNTFDPKGKIK
+90 
-105 PVKYEHPPKTP
+105 
-116 TRAFFLQVPDHIWAK
+116 
-131 VAARYGVP
+131 
-139 IDPEDLGDGERGS
+139 
-152 KGEGEQG
+152 
-159 RRGARER
+159 
-166 GRRGDGERKDENLS
+166 
-180 SASSPCSPSAT
+180 
-191 PTSSPNQPQ
+191 
-200 FWQWVW
+200 W
-206 DNNIPVIIVEG
+206 DNNIPVTIVEG

-258 LQHFATEER
+258 LQHFATPQRE
-267 SIYICFDRDSKRQTV
+267 IYICFDRDSKRQTV

-320 SKGSDAFSALKNEAQ
+320 SKGEDAFSAIKNEAQ
-335 GFQFWLDRESWLL
+335 GFQFWLARESWLL

-389 VSQSL
+389 VSQAL
-394 STGDRRVLI
+394 STGNRRVLI

-450 KFNPEDWFGAIV
+450 KFNPEDWEGAIV

-472 HALNSSTCRENRVA
+472 HALNSSTCRDRRVA

-530 WVVINEWQP
+530 WVVVNEWQP
-539 KRGRDVTFFA
+539 KRGRNVTFFA

-557 VQMEQIL
+557 VQMEQIM
-564 SQQVT
+564 SQEVT

-599 ESPVKCCPVIRGEYG
+599 ESHVKCCPVIRGEYG

-619 KFCPITCAEYGFN
+619 KFCPITCAEYGFK

-642 TKYGSKSPTEYCQKT
+642 TKYGYKSHTEYPKN
-657 SEQYPVKCA
+657 SGQYPVKCA
-666 KYDSEICAKYCQK
+666 KHDCDICAKYCQT
-679 TSEQYPVKCAKY
+679 TSGECPVKCAKS
-691 DSEICAKYGQ
+691 DCKICAEYCQ
-701 KTSGECPVKPAKC
+701 TTSGECPVKPAKS
-714 DCKSHPEYDQI
+714 DCKICAEYYQT
-725 TSGECPIVKGA
+725 TSGECPIVKCA
-736 ECDCKSHPEC
+736 EC

-761 CPIVKFTECDSQ
+761 CPIVKFTECDSK

-788 KNPAKCDCETTAQC
+788 KNPAKCDCETTAKC
-802 SPINFTECNFK
+802 SPINFTECNSK

-830 VEDSQKVTGNW
+830 VQDSQKVTGNW

-971 NLKLLQGVDF
+971 NLKLLQNVDF
-981 DINEAYD
+981 DVDEAYD

-1061 DRKLKS
+1061 NRKLKS

-1092 LEAQAVNSAS
+1092 LEAQAVNNAS
-1102 DITFSKYLE
+1102 DITLSKYLE

-1167 VRFRDKNHLAGHLE
+1167 VKFRDKNHLAGHQE

-1225 AFAEQ
+1225 AFAER

-1242 GISVSPQM
+1242 GISVSSQM

-1316 AEGARECLEGVS
+1316 AEGARECLGGVS
-1328 SGTGSDNSIEMSG
+1328 SGTGSDNNIGISE
-1341 GVPPLGLSQQI
+1341 GVSPLGFPQQI

-1366 EISEVVPPLGFPQQ
+1366 K
-1380 NNEVGTVGT
+1380 
-1389 GSDNNIGMSEGVFS
+1389 
-1403 QDLPQQNNEVGTAGT
+1403 
-1418 GSDNNIEISE
+1418 ISE

-1447 AAPGET
+1447 AAPAET
-1453 LTTEEMGVA
+1453 LTTEGMGVA

-1469 PETHA
+1469 PENHV
-1474 IPTYEVKV
+1474 IPTYEAKV
-1482 PQIAP
+1482 PQMAP

>member
-1 MTSFISPLSEWLASG
+1 MTSPISPLSEWLASG

-25 IQTLS
+25 VQTLS
-30 GDTPYQYLLYEINAA
+30 GDSPYPYLLYEINAA
-45 SGRVHPDA
+45 SSRVHPDA

-59 KHYSHIEHGGWWCN
+59 KHYSHIEHGGWWCS

-105 PVKYEHPPKTP
+105 PVKYEHPPKSP

-139 IDPEDLGDGERGS
+139 IDSSDRQLG
-152 KGEGEQG
+152 
-159 RRGARER
+159 
-166 GRRGDGERKDENLS
+166 
-180 SASSPCSPSAT
+180 
-191 PTSSPNQPQ
+191 

-267 SIYICFDRDSKRQTV
+267 EIYICFDRDSKRQTV

-290 KLGRLFTAAKC
+290 KLGRLFIAANC

-348 TYPASLKLNSR
+348 TYPASLRLNSR

-394 STGDRRVLI
+394 DTGDRRVLI
-403 ITHRIQLGRAIC
+403 ITHRIQLGKAIC

-426 RDSAEGKLFG
+426 RDSDFGKLFG

-450 KFNPEDWFGAIV
+450 NFNPEDWFGAIV

-530 WVVINEWQP
+530 WVVINDWLP
-539 KRGRDVTFFA
+539 KRGRNVTLFA
-549 TSNPASLY
+549 TSNPAPLY

-564 SQQVT
+564 SQEVT
-569 CCDIESRA
+569 CCDIESSA
-577 ECCPIS
+577 ECCPI
-583 LNCAEFG
+583 E
-590 GKNPAECSS
+590 P
-599 ESPVKCCPVIRGEYG
+599 
-614 LKSRA
+614 
-619 KFCPITCAEYGFN
+619 
-632 TRAKCSPITC
+632 
-642 TKYGSKSPTEYCQKT
+642 
-657 SEQYPVKCA
+657 
-666 KYDSEICAKYCQK
+666 
-679 TSEQYPVKCAKY
+679 
-691 DSEICAKYGQ
+691 
-701 KTSGECPVKPAKC
+701 
-714 DCKSHPEYDQI
+714 
-725 TSGECPIVKGA
+725 
-736 ECDCKSHPEC
+736 
-746 DCKSHPEYYQKTSGE
+746 
-761 CPIVKFTECDSQ
+761 
-773 CFAKY
+773 
-778 VSENP
+778 
-783 SEYDC
+783 
-788 KNPAKCDCETTAQC
+788 
-802 SPINFTECNFK
+802 
-813 KPTESHPIERYR
+813 YR

-830 VEDSQKVTGNW
+830 VEDSQKVTGKW
-841 SCRNLETQLQKRFPH
+841 SCRNLETQLQRRFPN
-856 QRILRIDSESVSDP
+856 QRILRIDSESVAEP
-870 NHPAYGCID
+870 NHPAYGCIE
-879 QLNTLIQNY
+879 QLNAQIQNY

-901 SIDLRHHFTAVF
+901 SIDIRGYFTAVF
-913 GIFKGAIAVNDALQ
+913 GIFKGAVAVNDALQ
-927 ALARVRDETV
+927 ALARVRDENV
-937 PWFVWTAPF
+937 PWFVWTQQF
-946 GVGKIGNG
+946 GFGKIGNG
-954 SSSYQAILKSQ
+954 SASYRAIIKSQ
-965 KKVITT
+965 QKVIKT
-971 NLKLLQGVDF
+971 NIKLLHGVDF
-981 DINEAYD
+981 DIDIAHD
-988 PIHLRTWAKMG
+988 PVHLRTWALMA
-999 ARINAGM
+999 ARINVGM
-1006 WNYREAIWEALK
+1006 WNYREAILEGLK
-1018 AEGHSVSLCRENQ
+1018 AEGHRITLCRETQ
-1031 LQQELKVLLLRQL
+1031 LHREIKVIQMQQL
-1044 AANNAQNWD
+1044 AAHNCQDWD
-1053 LLEELESQ
+1053 LLEQLTKQAQELEE
-1061 DRKLKS
+1061 
-1067 ELDSRETVAACI
+1067 ELDNLETVANCLSDEAKVI
-1079 RAEATSIKEENKL
+1079 REENKVA
-1092 LEAQAVNSAS
+1092 EASGVANAEN
-1102 DITFSKYLE
+1102 ITLSEYLK
-1111 LKDKRAKTRDELN
+1111 LKDKRAKTKAELDK
-1124 QQRKY
+1124 QRKY
-1129 QLQETYGVPIT
+1129 QLWDTYGVPVT
-1140 PELKLK
+1140 PELKLR
-1146 DDAGWL
+1146 DDDGWL
-1152 PQIRLHYY
+1152 PKISLHYY
-1160 LIYDPEL
+1160 LTYDPEF
-1167 VRFRDKNHLAGHLE
+1167 VRLRDKNHLAGHQE
-1181 RGQGKVCPQDLRL
+1181 RGKGKVCPQDLRL
-1194 LTASVEALK
+1194 LTARVEALK
-1203 ALGIKSLFNVNRE
+1203 KLGVMEFFNPDKE
-1216 YRGTDADVI
+1216 FRGTDALAI
-1225 AFAEQ
+1225 AFAER
-1230 VKQCSVDIKDFL
+1230 VKLCSVDVKDFL
-1242 GISVSPQM
+1242 GISVNPKAL
-1250 TPMEVVQYILRGK
+1250 PMEVVQYILRGK

-1277 ERDAKGRPKRIRVYQ
+1277 ERDALGRQKRIRVYQ

-1316 AEGARECLEGVS
+1316 SLEATTQCLGEVS
-1328 SGTGSDNSIEMSG
+1328 SS
-1341 GVPPLGLSQQI
+1341 
-1352 NEVGTAGTGSDNNI
+1352 TGSDNNI
-1366 EISEVVPPLGFPQQ
+1366 GISEGVFSQDLPQQ
-1380 NNEVGTVGT
+1380 IDRVGTVGT

-1403 QDLPQQNNEVGTAGT
+1403 EDFPQQNNEVGTAGT

-1453 LTTEEMGVA
+1453 LTTEEMGIV

-1487 SELKVGSVVRF
+1487 FELKVGSVVRF

>member
-1 MTSFISPLSEWLASG
+1 MNAPISPLSEWLASG
-16 VDPDLIALN
+16 IDPDLIALN
-25 IQTLS
+25 VQILS

-59 KHYSHIEHGGWWCN
+59 KHYSHIEHGGWWCS

-90 PHQPRNTFDPKGKIK
+90 PHQPRNAFDPKGKIK

-116 TRAFFLQVPDHIWAK
+116 TRAFFLQIPDHIWAK
-131 VAARYGVP
+131 VAERYGVP
-139 IDPEDLGDGERGS
+139 IDSSDRQLG
-152 KGEGEQG
+152 
-159 RRGARER
+159 
-166 GRRGDGERKDENLS
+166 
-180 SASSPCSPSAT
+180 
-191 PTSSPNQPQ
+191 

-217 AKKAGCLLTLGYAA
+217 VKKAGCLLTLGYAA

-267 SIYICFDRDSKRQTV
+267 EIYICFDRDSKRQTI

-290 KLGRLFTAAKC
+290 KLGRLFTAANC

-389 VSQSL
+389 VSQAL
-394 STGDRRVLI
+394 NTGDRRVLI

-426 RDSAEGKLFG
+426 RDSAFGKLFG

-450 KFNPEDWFGAIV
+450 NFNPEDWFGAIV

-472 HALNSSTCRENRVA
+472 HALNSSTCHENRVA

-500 SGGLVVAQDADLS
+500 SGGLVFAQDADLS

-564 SQQVT
+564 SQEVT
-569 CCDIESRA
+569 SCDIESRA
-577 ECCPIS
+577 ECCPI
-583 LNCAEFG
+583 E
-590 GKNPAECSS
+590 P
-599 ESPVKCCPVIRGEYG
+599 
-614 LKSRA
+614 
-619 KFCPITCAEYGFN
+619 
-632 TRAKCSPITC
+632 
-642 TKYGSKSPTEYCQKT
+642 
-657 SEQYPVKCA
+657 
-666 KYDSEICAKYCQK
+666 
-679 TSEQYPVKCAKY
+679 
-691 DSEICAKYGQ
+691 
-701 KTSGECPVKPAKC
+701 
-714 DCKSHPEYDQI
+714 
-725 TSGECPIVKGA
+725 
-736 ECDCKSHPEC
+736 
-746 DCKSHPEYYQKTSGE
+746 
-761 CPIVKFTECDSQ
+761 
-773 CFAKY
+773 
-778 VSENP
+778 
-783 SEYDC
+783 
-788 KNPAKCDCETTAQC
+788 
-802 SPINFTECNFK
+802 
-813 KPTESHPIERYR
+813 YR

-830 VEDSQKVTGNW
+830 VEDSQKVTGKW
-841 SCRNLETQLQKRFPH
+841 SCRNLETQLQRRFPN
-856 QRILRIDSESVSDP
+856 QRILRIDSESVAEP
-870 NHPAYGCID
+870 NHPAYGCLE
-879 QLNTLIQNY
+879 QLNAQIQNY

-901 SIDLRHHFTAVF
+901 SIDIRGYFTAVF
-913 GIFKGAIAVNDALQ
+913 GIFKGAVAVNDALQ
-927 ALARVRDETV
+927 ALARVRDENV
-937 PWFVWTAPF
+937 PWFVWTQQF
-946 GVGKIGNG
+946 GFGKIGNG
-954 SSSYQAILKSQ
+954 SASYRAIIKSQ
-965 KKVITT
+965 QKVIKT
-971 NLKLLQGVDF
+971 NIKLLHGVDF
-981 DINEAYD
+981 DIDIAHD
-988 PIHLRTWAKMG
+988 PVHLRTWALMA
-999 ARINAGM
+999 ARINVGM
-1006 WNYREAIWEALK
+1006 WNYREAILEGLK
-1018 AEGHSVSLCRENQ
+1018 AEGHRITLCRETQ
-1031 LQQELKVLLLRQL
+1031 LHREIKVIQMQQL
-1044 AANNAQNWD
+1044 AAHNCQDRALLEQLTEQAQE
-1053 LLEELESQ
+1053 LEEELEN
-1061 DRKLKS
+1061 L
-1067 ELDSRETVAACI
+1067 ETVANCLSDEAKKI
-1079 RAEATSIKEENKL
+1079 REENKVA
-1092 LEAQAVNSAS
+1092 EASGVANAEN
-1102 DITFSKYLE
+1102 ITLSEYLK
-1111 LKDKRAKTRDELN
+1111 LKDKRAKTKLELEK
-1124 QQRKY
+1124 QRKY
-1129 QLQETYGVPIT
+1129 QLWDTYGVPVT
-1140 PELKLK
+1140 PELKLR
-1146 DDAGWL
+1146 DDDGWL
-1152 PQIRLHYY
+1152 PKISLHYY
-1160 LIYDPEL
+1160 LTYDPEF
-1167 VRFRDKNHLAGHLE
+1167 VRLRDKNHLAGHQE
-1181 RGQGKVCPQDLRL
+1181 RGKGKVCPQDLRL
-1194 LTASVEALK
+1194 LTARVEALK
-1203 ALGIKSLFNVNRE
+1203 KLGVMEFLNPDKEF
-1216 YRGTDADVI
+1216 RGTDAQVI
-1225 AFAEQ
+1225 AFAER
-1230 VKQCSVDIKDFL
+1230 VKLCSVDVKDFL
-1242 GISVSPQM
+1242 GISVNPKAK
-1250 TPMEVVQYILRGK
+1250 PMEVVQYILRGK

-1292 FEFPQDGREAIFEVW
+1292 FGFPQDGREAIFEAW
-1307 QQRDKEAVS
+1307 QQRDTLAVS
-1316 AEGARECLEGVS
+1316 LVEGATQFLGGVS
-1328 SGTGSDNSIEMSG
+1328 SGTGSDNNIGMSG

-1366 EISEVVPPLGFPQQ
+1366 
-1380 NNEVGTVGT
+1380 
-1389 GSDNNIGMSEGVFS
+1389 GMSEGVPPLGEE
-1403 QDLPQQNNEVGTAGT
+1403 LPHA
-1418 GSDNNIEISE
+1418 
-1428 GVSPLDEEWAHT
+1428 

-1447 AAPGET
+1447 AEPAET
-1453 LTTEEMGVA
+1453 LTTEGMGVA
-1462 ASYQAIE
+1462 ASYEAIE
-1469 PETHA
+1469 PENHV
-1474 IPTYEVKV
+1474 IPTYETKV

>member
-1 MTSFISPLSEWLASG
+1 MTSPISPLSEWLASAI
-16 VDPDLIALN
+16 DPDLIALN
-25 IQTLS
+25 VQTLE
-30 GDTPYQYLLYEINAA
+30 GDTPYPYLLSEITAA

-59 KHYSHIEHGGWWCN
+59 KHYSHIEAGGWWCS

-90 PHQPRNTFDPKGKIK
+90 PQRPRNAFDPKGKIK

-116 TRAFFLQVPDHIWAK
+116 TRAFFLQVPDHIWSK

-139 IDPEDLGDGERGS
+139 IDPEDLGDGET
-152 KGEGEQG
+152 
-159 RRGARER
+159 
-166 GRRGDGERKDENLS
+166 GRRGDGEREGENLS
-180 SASSPCSPSAT
+180 SAPNPCSPSAT
-191 PTSSPNQPQ
+191 PTSSLNQPQ

-243 KTPQGEKCD
+243 KTSQGEKCD

-258 LQHFATEER
+258 LQHFATPER
-267 SIYICFDRDSKRQTV
+267 EIYICFDRDSKRQTI

-290 KLGRLFTAAKC
+290 KLGRLFAAANC
-301 PVKVINLPG
+301 PVQVINLPG

-320 SKGSDAFSALKNEAQ
+320 SKGEDAFSALKNEAQ

-389 VSQSL
+389 VSQAL
-394 STGDRRVLI
+394 DTGDRRVLI

-426 RDSAEGKLFG
+426 RDSALGKLFG

-450 KFNPEDWFGAIV
+450 NFNPEDWEGAIV

-530 WVVINEWQP
+530 WVVVNEWKP
-539 KRGRDVTFFA
+539 KQGRDVTFFA

-564 SQQVT
+564 SQEVT
-569 CCDIESRA
+569 CCDLESRA

-583 LNCAEFG
+583 CAE
-590 GKNPAECSS
+590 C
-599 ESPVKCCPVIRGEYG
+599 
-614 LKSRA
+614 
-619 KFCPITCAEYGFN
+619 
-632 TRAKCSPITC
+632 
-642 TKYGSKSPTEYCQKT
+642 GSKSPTEYYPKT
-657 SEQYPVKCA
+657 SGECTVNPA
-666 KYDSEICAKYCQK
+666 EYDCKICAEYC
-679 TSEQYPVKCAKY
+679 
-691 DSEICAKYGQ
+691 Q
-701 KTSGECPVKPAKC
+701 KTSGECTTVKR
-714 DCKSHPEYDQI
+714 
-725 TSGECPIVKGA
+725 A
-736 ECDCKSHPEC
+736 ECDCKICVEFDSK
-746 DCKSHPEYYQKTSGE
+746 DC
-761 CPIVKFTECDSQ
+761 VKCG
-773 CFAKY
+773 
-778 VSENP
+778 SENP
-783 SEYDC
+783 GEYNC
-788 KNPAKCDCETTAQC
+788 KNPAKCGFETTAKC
-802 SPINFTECNFK
+802 SQINFTECSSKNR
-813 KPTESHPIERYR
+813 TECHPIERYR

-841 SCRNLETQLQKRFPH
+841 SCRNLETQLKKRFPH

-971 NLKLLQGVDF
+971 NLKLLQNVDF
-981 DINEAYD
+981 DIDEAYD

-1006 WNYREAIWEALK
+1006 WNYREAIWEGLK

-1031 LQQELKVLLLRQL
+1031 LQQELKVLRLRQL
-1044 AANNAQNWD
+1044 AANNAQNLD

-1092 LEAQAVNSAS
+1092 LEAQAVNNAA
-1102 DITFSKYLE
+1102 DITRSKYLE

-1167 VRFRDKNHLAGHLE
+1167 VKFRDKNHLAGHQE

-1203 ALGIKSLFNVNRE
+1203 VLGIKSLFNVNRE

-1242 GISVSPQM
+1242 GISVSQKM

-1277 ERDAKGRPKRIRVYQ
+1277 ERDAKGRQKRIRVYQ
-1292 FEFPQDGREAIFEVW
+1292 FGFPQDGREAIFEAW
-1307 QQRDKEAVS
+1307 QQRDTMAVS
-1316 AEGARECLEGVS
+1316 AEGATPCLGEVC
-1328 SGTGSDNSIEMSG
+1328 SGTGADNNIEISE
-1341 GVPPLGLSQQI
+1341 GVPPLGLSQQNNEMGTAGTGADNNI
-1352 NEVGTAGTGSDNNI
+1352 GISKGVSPLGLSQQMNEVGTLGTGSDNNI
-1366 EISEVVPPLGFPQQ
+1366 EISKDVPPLGFPQQ
-1380 NNEVGTVGT
+1380 MDEVGTVGT
-1389 GSDNNIGMSEGVFS
+1389 GSDNNRG
-1403 QDLPQQNNEVGTAGT
+1403 
-1418 GSDNNIEISE
+1418 ISE
-1428 GVSPLDEEWAHT
+1428 GVPPLDEELLHT

-1447 AAPGET
+1447 AAPAEA
-1453 LTTEEMGVA
+1453 LTTEGMGIA

-1469 PETHA
+1469 PENHV
-1474 IPTYEVKV
+1474 IPTYEAEV

-1498 CGEVQKYV
+1498 CGKVQKYV
-1506 VRAVSGAQVMVK
+1506 VRAISGAQVMVK

-1537 GGTG
+1537 EGTG

>member
-1 MTSFISPLSEWLASG
+1 MTSPISPLSEWLASG

-25 IQTLS
+25 VQTLS
-30 GDTPYQYLLYEINAA
+30 GDTPYQYLLYEITAA

-90 PHQPRNTFDPKGKIK
+90 PHQPRNAFDPKGKIK
-105 PVKYEHPPKTP
+105 PVKYEHPPKSP

-131 VAARYGVP
+131 VAERYGVP
-139 IDPEDLGDGERGS
+139 IDPEDLERGRGGALEQGRG
-152 KGEGEQG
+152 GEGELLS
-159 RRGARER
+159 RGE
-166 GRRGDGERKDENLS
+166 GERKDENLS
-180 SASSPCSPSAT
+180 SAPSPCSPSAN

-267 SIYICFDRDSKRQTV
+267 SIYICFDRDSKRQTI

-320 SKGSDAFSALKNEAQ
+320 SKGADAFSAIKNAAQ

-394 STGDRRVLI
+394 DTGDRRVLI

-522 IAGIPISP
+522 IAGIPIFP
-530 WVVINEWQP
+530 WVVVNEWRP

-564 SQQVT
+564 SQEVT

-583 LNCAEFG
+583 LNCAELG

-599 ESPVKCCPVIRGEYG
+599 ESHVKCSPVIRGEYE

-619 KFCPITCAEYGFN
+619 NFCPITCAEYGFN

-657 SEQYPVKCA
+657 SAQYPVKCA
-666 KYDSEICAKYCQK
+666 KYDRKICAKYGQE
-679 TSEQYPVKCAKY
+679 TSAQYPVKCAKY
-691 DSEICAKYGQ
+691 DRKICAKYGQ
-701 KTSGECPVKPAKC
+701 ETSGECPVKPAQC
-714 DCKSHPEYDQI
+714 DCKSHPEYYQK

-736 ECDCKSHPEC
+736 EC

-761 CPIVKFTECDSQ
+761 CPIVKFTECDSK

-788 KNPAKCDCETTAQC
+788 KNPAKCDYETTAKC

-813 KPTESHPIERYR
+813 KPTDSHPIERYR

-841 SCRNLETQLQKRFPH
+841 SCRNIETKLQKRFPH

-981 DINEAYD
+981 DIDEAYD

-1061 DRKLKS
+1061 YRKLKS
-1067 ELDSRETVAACI
+1067 ELDSREMVAACI

-1092 LEAQAVNSAS
+1092 LEAQAVNNAS
-1102 DITFSKYLE
+1102 DITLSKYLE
-1111 LKDKRAKTRDELN
+1111 LKDKRAKNRDELN

-1129 QLQETYGVPIT
+1129 QLQETYGVPVT

-1225 AFAEQ
+1225 AFAER

-1277 ERDAKGRPKRIRVYQ
+1277 ERDALGRPKRIRVYQ
-1292 FEFPQDGREAIFEVW
+1292 FGFPQDGREAIFEVW

-1316 AEGARECLEGVS
+1316 LAEAATQCLGEVC

-1352 NEVGTAGTGSDNNI
+1352 NQVGTAGTGSDNNIEISKGVFSQDFPQQINQVGTAGTGSDNNI
-1366 EISEVVPPLGFPQQ
+1366 EISEGVSPLGL
-1380 NNEVGTVGT
+1380 
-1389 GSDNNIGMSEGVFS
+1389 S
-1403 QDLPQQNNEVGTAGT
+1403 QQNNEVGTAGT

-1440 TQVFGVE
+1440 NQVFGVE

-1453 LTTEEMGVA
+1453 LTTEEMGIV

-1469 PETHA
+1469 PENHA
-1474 IPTYEVKV
+1474 IPTYEAKV
-1482 PQIAP
+1482 PQMAS

>member
-1 MTSFISPLSEWLASG
+1 MNAPISPLSEWLESG
-16 VDPDLIALN
+16 IDPDLIALN
-25 IQTLS
+25 VQTLS
-30 GDTPYQYLLYEINAA
+30 GDAPYPYLLYEINAA

-59 KHYSHIEHGGWWCN
+59 KHYSHIEHGGWWCS

-90 PHQPRNTFDPKGKIK
+90 PHQPRNAFDPKGKIK

-131 VAARYGVP
+131 IAARYGVP
-139 IDPEDLGDGERGS
+139 IDNSDKQLG
-152 KGEGEQG
+152 
-159 RRGARER
+159 
-166 GRRGDGERKDENLS
+166 
-180 SASSPCSPSAT
+180 
-191 PTSSPNQPQ
+191 

-217 AKKAGCLLTLGYAA
+217 VKKAGCLLTLGYAA

-267 SIYICFDRDSKRQTV
+267 EIYICFDRDSKRQTI

-320 SKGSDAFSALKNEAQ
+320 SKGEDAFSALKNEAQ

-415 ASLGINYIDET
+415 ANLGINYIDET

-450 KFNPEDWFGAIV
+450 NFNPEDWSGAIV

-500 SGGLVVAQDADLS
+500 TGGLVVAQDADLS

-539 KRGRDVTFFA
+539 KRGRNVTFFA
-549 TSNPASLY
+549 TANPASLY

-564 SQQVT
+564 SQEVT

-577 ECCPIS
+577 E
-583 LNCAEFG
+583 
-590 GKNPAECSS
+590 
-599 ESPVKCCPVIRGEYG
+599 
-614 LKSRA
+614 
-619 KFCPITCAEYGFN
+619 FCP
-632 TRAKCSPITC
+632 K
-642 TKYGSKSPTEYCQKT
+642 
-657 SEQYPVKCA
+657 EQ
-666 KYDSEICAKYCQK
+666 
-679 TSEQYPVKCAKY
+679 
-691 DSEICAKYGQ
+691 
-701 KTSGECPVKPAKC
+701 
-714 DCKSHPEYDQI
+714 
-725 TSGECPIVKGA
+725 
-736 ECDCKSHPEC
+736 
-746 DCKSHPEYYQKTSGE
+746 
-761 CPIVKFTECDSQ
+761 
-773 CFAKY
+773 
-778 VSENP
+778 
-783 SEYDC
+783 
-788 KNPAKCDCETTAQC
+788 
-802 SPINFTECNFK
+802 
-813 KPTESHPIERYR
+813 YR

-830 VEDSQKVTGNW
+830 VEDSQKVTGKW
-841 SCRNLETQLQKRFPH
+841 SCRNLETQLQRRFPNY
-856 QRILRIDSESVSDP
+856 RILRIDSESVADP
-870 NHPAYGCID
+870 NHPAYGCIE
-879 QLNTLIQNY
+879 QLNAQIKNY

-901 SIDLRHHFTAVF
+901 SINIRGYFTAVF
-913 GIFKGAIAVNDALQ
+913 GIFKGAVAVNDALQ
-927 ALARVRDETV
+927 ALARVRDENV
-937 PWFVWTAPF
+937 PWFVWTQQF
-946 GVGKIGNG
+946 GFGKIGNG
-954 SSSYQAILKSQ
+954 SASYRAIIKSQ
-965 KKVITT
+965 QKVIKT
-971 NLKLLQGVDF
+971 NIKLLHGVDF
-981 DINEAYD
+981 DIDLAHD
-988 PIHLRTWAKMG
+988 PVHLRTWALMA
-999 ARINAGM
+999 ARINVGM
-1006 WNYREAIWEALK
+1006 WNYREAILEGLK
-1018 AEGHSVSLCRENQ
+1018 AEGHQITLCRETQ
-1031 LQQELKVLLLRQL
+1031 LHREIKVLQMQKM
-1044 AANNAQNWD
+1044 AAHNCQDRD
-1053 LLEELESQ
+1053 LLEQLTEQAQKLEEELEN
-1061 DRKLKS
+1061 L
-1067 ELDSRETVAACI
+1067 ETVANCLSDEAKII
-1079 RAEATSIKEENKL
+1079 REENKVA
-1092 LEAQAVNSAS
+1092 EASGVANAEN
-1102 DITFSKYLE
+1102 ITLSEYLK
-1111 LKDKRAKTRDELN
+1111 LKDKRAKTKAELDK
-1124 QQRKY
+1124 QRKY
-1129 QLQETYGVPIT
+1129 QLWDTYGVPIT
-1140 PELKLK
+1140 PELKLR
-1146 DDAGWL
+1146 DDDGWL
-1152 PQIRLHYY
+1152 PKISLHYY
-1160 LIYDPEL
+1160 LTYDPEF
-1167 VRFRDKNHLAGHLE
+1167 VRLRDKNHLAGHQE
-1181 RGQGKVCPQDLRL
+1181 RGKGKVCPQDLRL
-1194 LTASVEALK
+1194 LTARVEALK
-1203 ALGIKSLFNVNRE
+1203 KLGVMEFLNPGKEF
-1216 YRGTDADVI
+1216 RGTDAQVI
-1225 AFAEQ
+1225 AFSER
-1230 VKQCSVDIKDFL
+1230 VKLCSVDVKDFL
-1242 GISVSPQM
+1242 GISVNPKAK
-1250 TPMEVVQYILRGK
+1250 PMEVVQYILRGK

-1277 ERDAKGRPKRIRVYQ
+1277 ERDALGRQKRIRVYQ
-1292 FEFPQDGREAIFEVW
+1292 FGFPQDGREAIFEAW
-1307 QQRDKEAVS
+1307 QQRDTLAVS
-1316 AEGARECLEGVS
+1316 LVEGANQCLAEVC

-1352 NEVGTAGTGSDNNI
+1352 NEVGTVGTGLDNNI
-1366 EISEVVPPLGFPQQ
+1366 GISEVVPPLGLSQQ

-1389 GSDNNIGMSEGVFS
+1389 GSDNNIGMSEGVPPLGEE
-1403 QDLPQQNNEVGTAGT
+1403 LPHA
-1418 GSDNNIEISE
+1418 
-1428 GVSPLDEEWAHT
+1428 

-1447 AAPGET
+1447 AEPAET
-1453 LTTEEMGVA
+1453 LTTEGMGVA
-1462 ASYQAIE
+1462 ASYKAIE
-1469 PETHA
+1469 PENHV
-1474 IPTYEVKV
+1474 IPTYEAKV
-1482 PQIAP
+1482 PQTAP
-1487 SELKVGSVVRF
+1487 FELKVGSVVRF

-1506 VRAVSGAQVMVK
+1506 VRAVAGAQVMVK

-1537 GGTG
+1537 EGIG

>member
-1 MTSFISPLSEWLASG
+1 MTSPISPLSEWLASG
-16 VDPDLIALN
+16 IDPDLIALN
-25 IQTLS
+25 VQILS
-30 GDTPYQYLLYEINAA
+30 GDTPYQYLLYEINTA

-59 KHYSHIEHGGWWCN
+59 KHYSHIEHGGWWCS

-90 PHQPRNTFDPKGKIK
+90 PHQPRNAFDPKGKIK

-152 KGEGEQG
+152 RGALERRSRGAGEQ
-159 RRGARER
+159 

-180 SASSPCSPSAT
+180 SAPSPCSPSAT

-258 LQHFATEER
+258 LQHFATPGRE
-267 SIYICFDRDSKRQTV
+267 IYICFDRDSKRQTI

-394 STGDRRVLI
+394 DTGDRRVLI

-426 RDSAEGKLFG
+426 KDSALGKLFG

-450 KFNPEDWFGAIV
+450 KFNPEDWSGAIV

-500 SGGLVVAQDADLS
+500 TGGLVVAQDADLS

-539 KRGRDVTFFA
+539 KRGRDVTLFA

-557 VQMEQIL
+557 VQMEKIL
-564 SQQVT
+564 SQEVT
-569 CCDIESRA
+569 CCDLENRA
-577 ECCPIS
+577 E
-583 LNCAEFG
+583 
-590 GKNPAECSS
+590 
-599 ESPVKCCPVIRGEYG
+599 
-614 LKSRA
+614 
-619 KFCPITCAEYGFN
+619 FCP
-632 TRAKCSPITC
+632 K
-642 TKYGSKSPTEYCQKT
+642 
-657 SEQYPVKCA
+657 EQ
-666 KYDSEICAKYCQK
+666 
-679 TSEQYPVKCAKY
+679 
-691 DSEICAKYGQ
+691 
-701 KTSGECPVKPAKC
+701 
-714 DCKSHPEYDQI
+714 
-725 TSGECPIVKGA
+725 
-736 ECDCKSHPEC
+736 
-746 DCKSHPEYYQKTSGE
+746 
-761 CPIVKFTECDSQ
+761 
-773 CFAKY
+773 
-778 VSENP
+778 
-783 SEYDC
+783 
-788 KNPAKCDCETTAQC
+788 
-802 SPINFTECNFK
+802 
-813 KPTESHPIERYR
+813 YR

-830 VEDSQKVTGNW
+830 VEDSQKVTGKW
-841 SCRNLETQLQKRFPH
+841 SCRNLETQLQRRFPNY
-856 QRILRIDSESVSDP
+856 RILRIDSESVADP
-870 NHPAYGCID
+870 NHPAYGCIE
-879 QLNTLIQNY
+879 QLNSHIKNY

-901 SIDLRHHFTAVF
+901 SINIRGYFTAVF
-913 GIFKGAIAVNDALQ
+913 GIFKGAVAVNDALQ
-927 ALARVRDETV
+927 ALARVRDENV
-937 PWFVWTAPF
+937 PWFVWTQQF
-946 GVGKIGNG
+946 GFGKIGNG
-954 SSSYQAILKSQ
+954 SASYRAIIKSQ
-965 KKVITT
+965 QKVIKT
-971 NLKLLQGVDF
+971 NIKLLHGVDF
-981 DINEAYD
+981 DIDIAHD
-988 PIHLRTWAKMG
+988 PVHLRTWALMA
-999 ARINAGM
+999 ARINVGM
-1006 WNYREAIWEALK
+1006 WNYREAILEGLK
-1018 AEGHSVSLCRENQ
+1018 AEGHQITLCRETQ
-1031 LQQELKVLLLRQL
+1031 LHQEIKVIQMQKL
-1044 AANNAQNWD
+1044 AAHNCQDRNLLEQLTEQAQKLEEELENLETVANCLSDEAKIIREENKVAEASGVANAQNIT
-1053 LLEELESQ
+1053 LSEY
-1061 DRKLKS
+1061 LK
-1067 ELDSRETVAACI
+1067 
-1079 RAEATSIKEENKL
+1079 
-1092 LEAQAVNSAS
+1092 
-1102 DITFSKYLE
+1102 
-1111 LKDKRAKTRDELN
+1111 LKDKRSKTKAELDK
-1124 QQRKY
+1124 QRKY
-1129 QLQETYGVPIT
+1129 QLWDTYGVPIT
-1140 PELKLK
+1140 PELKLR
-1146 DDAGWL
+1146 DDDGWL
-1152 PQIRLHYY
+1152 PKISLHYY
-1160 LIYDPEL
+1160 LSYDPEF
-1167 VRFRDKNHLAGHLE
+1167 VRLRDKNHLAGHQE
-1181 RGQGKVCPQDLRL
+1181 KGQGKVCPQDLRL
-1194 LTASVEALK
+1194 LTARVEALK
-1203 ALGIKSLFNVNRE
+1203 KLGVMEFLNPDKEF
-1216 YRGTDADVI
+1216 RGTDAQVI

-1230 VKQCSVDIKDFL
+1230 VKLCSVDVKDFL
-1242 GISVSPQM
+1242 GISVNPKAK
-1250 TPMEVVQYILRGK
+1250 PMEVVQYILRGK

-1277 ERDAKGRPKRIRVYQ
+1277 ERDALGRQKRIRVYQ
-1292 FEFPQDGREAIFEVW
+1292 FGFPQDGREAIFEAW
-1307 QQRDKEAVS
+1307 QQRDTLAVS
-1316 AEGARECLEGVS
+1316 LVEGATQFLGGVS
-1328 SGTGSDNSIEMSG
+1328 SGTGSDNNIGMSG

-1366 EISEVVPPLGFPQQ
+1366 
-1380 NNEVGTVGT
+1380 
-1389 GSDNNIGMSEGVFS
+1389 GMSEGVPPLGEE
-1403 QDLPQQNNEVGTAGT
+1403 LPHA
-1418 GSDNNIEISE
+1418 
-1428 GVSPLDEEWAHT
+1428 

-1447 AAPGET
+1447 AEPAET
-1453 LTTEEMGVA
+1453 LTTEGMGVA
-1462 ASYQAIE
+1462 ASYEAIE
-1469 PETHA
+1469 PENHV
-1474 IPTYEVKV
+1474 IPTYETKV
-1482 PQIAP
+1482 PKIAP

-1506 VRAVSGAQVMVK
+1506 VRAVAGAQVMVK